1 VPTMRARPVRLLVAA
16 LLPAAAWPTLLDMWP
31 NVRSE
36 ARQGP
41 ACCYHSNHVPPVPRY
56 STRYSCTAV
65 PAGHGFDVDGWP
77 HRPML
82 PGKL

>member
-65 PAGHGFDVDGWP
+65 YRRGMDSMSMDG
-77 HRPML
+77 RTGL
-82 PGKL
+82 FRL